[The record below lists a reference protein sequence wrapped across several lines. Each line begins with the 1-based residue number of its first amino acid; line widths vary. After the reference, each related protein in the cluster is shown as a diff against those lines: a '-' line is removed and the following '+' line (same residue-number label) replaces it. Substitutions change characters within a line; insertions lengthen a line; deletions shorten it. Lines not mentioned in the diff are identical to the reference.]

1 MKTRDLRVTGYRPLV
16 PPAIILEELPLSE
29 SGSRAVASAR
39 VELARILDQEDD
51 RLIAIFGPCSIH
63 DPVAALDY
71 ARRLRAVGD
80 ELRDDVVVVMRAY
93 FMKPR
98 TSVGWKGLVSD
109 PHRDGSFRINDGLR
123 MTRRLLLD
131 LVEMGVPAACEF
143 VDPISPQYTSDLVAW
158 AAIGARTTESQVH
171 RELASG
177 LSMPVGFKNGTD
189 GSVQI
194 AIDAVRAAREPHSF
208 MGVTEQGLAAIVETG
223 GNPSAHVVLRGGSAG
238 PNHDRASVR
247 RTLDALGAAGL
258 SAKVVIDLS
267 HGNSGRDHA
276 RQQTVAR
283 EVADQIAHG
292 ERGIVGVMAESFI
305 VEGRQAA
312 EAEPLLYGQ
321 SITDACIG
329 WDTSVAVLR
338 ELAEAVRARR
348 AATSPGARSA
358 GTQSPER
365 SRSTPR

>member
-1 MKTRDLRVTGYRPLV
+1 MKTRDLRVSGYRPLV

-29 SGSRAVASAR
+29 AGSRLVAKWR
-39 VELARILDQEDD
+39 EDLTRILSQDDD
-51 RLIAIFGPCSIH
+51 RLIAIVGPCSIH

-71 ARRLRAVGD
+71 GRRLHGLGE
-80 ELRDDVVVVMRAY
+80 ELRDDLVVVMRAY

-123 MTRRLLLD
+123 LTRRLLLD
-131 LVEMGVPAACEF
+131 LVEIGVPAACEF

-189 GSVQI
+189 GSVQV

-208 MGVTEQGLAAIVETG
+208 MGVTEQGLAAIVETR
-223 GNPSAHVVLRGGSAG
+223 GNPSAHVVLRGGTPG
-238 PNHDRASVR
+238 PNHDSASVR
-247 RTLDALGAAGL
+247 RTLDALAVASL
-258 SAKVVIDLS
+258 PAHVVIDLS
-267 HGNSGRDHA
+267 HGNSLRDHA
-276 RQQTVAR
+276 RQPAVAKD
-283 EVADQIAHG
+283 VAAQIASG

-305 VEGRQAA
+305 VEGRQDAD
-312 EAEPLLYGQ
+312 AEPLVYGQ

-329 WDTSVAVLR
+329 WDSTVAVLR
-338 ELAEAVRARR
+338 ELAGAVRTRR
-348 AATSPGARSA
+348 ETSSSARSA
-358 GTQSPER
+358 DTRTRAP

>member
-16 PPAIILEELPLSE
+16 PPAIILEELALSE
-29 SGSRAVASAR
+29 AGSRLVATWRDEITA
-39 VELARILDQEDD
+39 ILSRSDD
-51 RLIAIFGPCSIH
+51 RLIAIVGPCSIH
-63 DPVAALDY
+63 DPLAALDY
-71 ARRLRAVGD
+71 GRRLRAIGD
-80 ELRDDVVVVMRAY
+80 ELRDDVVMVMRAY

-131 LVEMGVPAACEF
+131 LVEIGVPAACEF

-189 GSVQI
+189 GSVQV

-208 MGVTEQGLAAIVETG
+208 MGVTEQGLAAIVETR
-223 GNPSAHVVLRGGSAG
+223 GNPSAHVVLRGGTPG
-238 PNHDRASVR
+238 PNHDSASVR
-247 RTLDALGAAGL
+247 RTLDALATASL
-258 SAKVVIDLS
+258 PAHLIIDLS

-276 RQQTVAR
+276 RQPAVAR
-283 EVADQIAHG
+283 EVAAQIGAG
-292 ERGIVGVMAESFI
+292 EQGIVGVMAESFI
-305 VEGRQAA
+305 VEGRQDA
-312 EAEPLLYGQ
+312 EAAPLVYGQ

-329 WDTSVAVLR
+329 WDSTVAVLR
-338 ELAEAVRARR
+338 DLAGAVRTRR
-348 AATSPGARSA
+348 ELSSSARSA
-358 GTQSPER
+358 DTRNRAPSR
-365 SRSTPR
+365 SRPR

>member
-29 SGSRAVASAR
+29 GGSRLVAKWR
-39 VELARILDQEDD
+39 EELIRILTQADD
-51 RLIAIFGPCSIH
+51 RLIAIVGPCSIH
-63 DPVAALDY
+63 DPAAALDY
-71 ARRLRAVGD
+71 ARRLHDLGE
-80 ELRDDVVVVMRAY
+80 ELRDDVVMVMRAY

-123 MTRRLLLD
+123 LTRRLLLD
-131 LVEMGVPAACEF
+131 LLEIGLPAACEF

-189 GSVQI
+189 GSVQV

-223 GNPSAHVVLRGGSAG
+223 GNPSAHVVLRGGTPG
-238 PNHDRASVR
+238 PNHDSASVR
-247 RTLDALGAAGL
+247 RTLDALAAASL
-258 SAKVVIDLS
+258 PAHLVIDLS
-267 HGNSGRDHA
+267 HGNSERDHT
-276 RQQTVAR
+276 RQPAVAS
-283 EVADQIAHG
+283 EVAAQIAAG

-305 VEGRQAA
+305 VEGRQDA
-312 EAEPLLYGQ
+312 EATPLVYGQ

-329 WDTSVAVLR
+329 WDSTVSVLR
-338 ELAEAVRARR
+338 ELAGAVRERR
-348 AATSPGARSA
+348 RTSSGARSVDTRIPA
-358 GTQSPER
+358 P
-365 SRSTPR
+365 SRSTAR